1 MKIAIVTGGFEG
13 IGRQLNIW
21 RLEQEVE
28 VAERTLLDK
37 AKQINACR
45 TRLQK
50 LQNQLAAAGPSQERK
65 EQ

>member
-13 IGRQLNIW
+13 IRRQKRIW
-21 RLEQEVE
+21 DLERE
-28 VAERTLLDK
+28 VADAERILFTR
-37 AKQINACR
+37 AAQTEVCR
-45 TRLQK
+45 TKLRN

>member
-13 IGRQLNIW
+13 VRKQFSIW

-28 VAERTLLDK
+28 VAERTLLK
-37 AKQINACR
+37 RAEQTEVCR
-45 TRLQK
+45 TKLRN

-65 EQ
+65 EK